1 MQYRKDPRAS
11 FPHDRWP
18 APRDH
23 GTGRHIAIG
32 VEGWERDS
40 PDRTRA
46 RSLRHRQ
53 AYRTRWAARSFRAF
67 GSWPGIGGGV
77 AKVAKIVGQRGSGRL
92 TVQTEWGQREHFLH
106 LYANTR
112 NKATEASEGV
122 PPAAL
127 IISHDWRRL
136 LPGMRTYILCD
147 RAASRRVKERSCRG
161 GLAAKSARDHTAYR
175 RLYRVKNEQEV
186 GTPFINRVREEVG
199 GHRSEGYDGPGRA

>member
-1 MQYRKDPRAS
+1 MGARFTGSDPCPKCTTQAGLS
-11 FPHDRWP
+11 D
-18 APRDH
+18 AL
-23 GTGRHIAIG
+23 
-32 VEGWERDS
+32 DS
-40 PDRTRA
+40 KELSCVWQQA
-46 RSLRHRQ
+46 RNRR
-53 AYRTRWAARSFRAF
+53 
-67 GSWPGIGGGV
+67 GV
-77 AKVAKIVGQRGSGRL
+77 AKDAKIVGQRGSGRL

-147 RAASRRVKERSCRG
+147 RAASRRVKERRCRG
-161 GLAAKSARDHTAYR
+161 GLAARSARDHTACR